1 MEFAQQEI
9 LFDKQSDC
17 LRLTGNQ
24 EERSWLKLAPGEGDE
39 DPYDDGWPYC
49 AYGRAGDDDGD
60 DGDAYGY
67 APPKAER
74 KGIAKQKRKTTCLDR
89 TKYYEERV

>member
-1 MEFAQQEI
+1 MEFAQYEI

-24 EERSWLKLAPGEGDE
+24 EERSCQKLKLAPGEGDE
-39 DPYDDGWPYC
+39 DPYGWPC
-49 AYGRAGDDDGD
+49 DDAGDGDGDGD

-67 APPKAER
+67 VPPKAER
-74 KGIAKQKRKTTCLDR
+74 KGITKQKGKTTYSLLFV
-89 TKYYEERV
+89 YI